1 MDVKKPT
8 HLGGLIGDFLRQGE
22 LGKHFAEEQVKEE
35 WMKLAGGNVARYTK
49 SVSVKDGKLFVKL
62 TSPLLKNDLMMQR
75 SVLMKR
81 LNEKVGQELLNEIIF
96 L

>member
-1 MDVKKPT
+1 
-8 HLGGLIGDFLRQGE
+8 
-22 LGKHFAEEQVKEE
+22 
-35 WMKLAGGNVARYTK
+35 MKLAGGNVARYTN